1 MKRIVLFVS
10 ILAMLSSCINIS
22 FSSKGKAI
30 RCKGPVTEQ
39 SLDLKDFSSIVVN
52 GSADM
57 KLYQGDAFSVQVTA
71 NEEVFQYLDYRV
83 EDGVLILATKD
94 NVQIRAEKH
103 ELAVTLPCLE
113 SLQVNGAADVEIPDG
128 YVSGKAL
135 NIVVNGAGDFDFES
149 VAVPSVAF
157 TLNGAGDIDAN
168 GLDVE
173 KVSVTVNGAGDIV
186 LAGRASEAFISVHGA
201 GDVDATELACDKW
214 ETHRAG
220 LASIKR

>member
-1 MKRIVLFVS
+1 MF
-10 ILAMLSSCINIS
+10 SSCINFHITPN
-22 FSSKGKAI
+22 GKSI
-30 RCKGPVTEQ
+30 RCKGPVVEK
-39 SLDLKDFSSIVVN
+39 SFDLKDFSAITVN
-52 GSADM
+52 GSADI
-57 KLYQGDAFSVQVTA
+57 KIAQGDNFSVLVTA
-71 NEEVFQYLDYRV
+71 NEDVYQYLDYKV
-83 EDGVLILATKD
+83 EDGVLILETKD
-94 NVQIRAEKH
+94 HVQLRAETH
-103 ELAVTLPCLE
+103 HLAVTIPCLE

-186 LAGRASEAFISVHGA
+186 LSGRATEAYISVHGA
-201 GDVDATELACDKW
+201 GDVDARELACDKW

-220 LASIKR
+220 LASIRR

>member
-1 MKRIVLFVS
+1 
-10 ILAMLSSCINIS
+10 MLSSCININVS
-22 FSSKGKAI
+22 PNGKAI
-30 RCKGPVTEQ
+30 RCKGPVTEK
-39 SLDLKDFSSIVVN
+39 SMDLKDFSSIVVN

-57 KLYQGDAFSVQVTA
+57 NLYQGDAFSVVVTA

-186 LAGRASEAFISVHGA
+186 LAGRATEAYISVHGA
-201 GDVDATELACDKW
+201 GDVDARELVCDKW

-220 LASIKR
+220 LATIKR